1 MPNKTI
7 LRISDVTARTG
18 LPRSSIYLKVSLD
31 EFPKP
36 INLGLRAVG
45 WLSDEVDT
53 WIDSRIKA
61 SRPSVAAIAVDWIS
75 DRE

>member
-1 MPNKTI
+1 MNKTI

-18 LPRSSIYLKVSLD
+18 LPRSSIYLKVSLG

-36 INLGLRAVG
+36 ISLGLRAVG
-45 WLSDEVDT
+45 WVSDEVDA

-61 SRPSVAAIAVDWIS
+61 SRTAVAA
-75 DRE
+75 

>member
-1 MPNKTI
+1 VTDKTI
-7 LRISDVTARTG
+7 LRISAVTARTG
-18 LPRSSIYLKVSLD
+18 LPRSSIYLKVSLG

-61 SRPSVAAIAVDWIS
+61 SRSAVVA
-75 DRE
+75 

>member
-1 MPNKTI
+1 MTSKTI

-18 LPRSSIYLKVSLD
+18 LPRSSIHLKVSLD

-61 SRPSVAAIAVDWIS
+61 SRTAVVA
-75 DRE
+75 

>member
-1 MPNKTI
+1 MTNKTI

-18 LPRSSIYLKVSLD
+18 LPRSSIYLKVSLG

-36 INLGLRAVG
+36 ISLGARAVG
-45 WLSDEVDT
+45 WVSDEVDT

-61 SRPSVAAIAVDWIS
+61 SRSAVVA
-75 DRE
+75 

>member
-18 LPRSSIYLKVSLD
+18 LPRSSIYLKISLD

-36 INLGLRAVG
+36 INLGSRAVG
-45 WLSDEVDT
+45 WLSDEVDA
-53 WIDSRIKA
+53 WIDTRIRV
-61 SRPSVAAIAVDWIS
+61 SRPGVAA
-75 DRE
+75 